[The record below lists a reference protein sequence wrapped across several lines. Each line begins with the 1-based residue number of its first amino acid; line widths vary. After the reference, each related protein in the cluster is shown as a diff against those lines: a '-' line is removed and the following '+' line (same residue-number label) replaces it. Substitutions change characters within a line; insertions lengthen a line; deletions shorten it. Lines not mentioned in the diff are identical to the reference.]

1 MRRSGGQQVIRPSR
15 DVCREAEII
24 AGEGQTKSVQS
35 QQCFKRK
42 LSVKLRFEWNVARG
56 ILMEGQRALI

>member
-1 MRRSGGQQVIRPSR
+1 MRRSGGQQVIQPSR

-35 QQCFKRK
+35 QQCLKK
-42 LSVKLRFEWNVARG
+42 S
-56 ILMEGQRALI
+56 